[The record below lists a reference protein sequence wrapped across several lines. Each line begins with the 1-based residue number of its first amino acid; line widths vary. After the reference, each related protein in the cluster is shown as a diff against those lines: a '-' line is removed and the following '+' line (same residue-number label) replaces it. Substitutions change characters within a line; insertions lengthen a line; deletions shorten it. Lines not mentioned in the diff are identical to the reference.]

1 MATRKT
7 EARSTLR
14 REPARIDE
22 SMPASK
28 DAEVLHARL
37 QAADE
42 PLSLDDNEYGS
53 DPYNSTGRFTTIKQ
67 D

>member
-1 MATRKT
+1 
-7 EARSTLR
+7 
-14 REPARIDE
+14 
-22 SMPASK
+22 MPASK